1 VNLVAAMIYWVIVA
15 IWLTVLGMI
24 ACFYIRNP
32 RAFGA
37 TRLLLA
43 VLAIDTFRNVF
54 ENTYFG
60 LYFGSLYGVLP
71 KSIEAALGAP
81 ILLIIPKVL
90 NAIAGLVVLSLLL
103 LRWLPLAIK
112 ERGKAEQRATDL
124 EALAAIDFL
133 TGLYNRRQFEALA
146 RAELAR
152 SQRYMRPLSLLML
165 DIDQFRAVNDRL
177 GHAAGDRVLQNVAA
191 ICRAEKRDSDVVA
204 RVGDEEFA
212 VLLPETAE
220 SAALQFAERLRA
232 QVRDSTPLGSGENVS
247 VTVSIGIA
255 GASVRTSGIQALIR
269 QAEQARYE
277 AKRTGGDRVM
287 VGRRF
292 DAPSLHAAAE

>member
-247 VTVSIGIA
+247 VTVSIGLA

>member
-15 IWLTVLGMI
+15 IWLTVLGTI

-247 VTVSIGIA
+247 VTVSIGLA

>member
-60 LYFGSLYGVLP
+60 LYFGSLYRVLP

-247 VTVSIGIA
+247 VTVSIGLA

>member
-60 LYFGSLYGVLP
+60 LYFGSLYRVLP
-71 KSIEAALGAP
+71 ESIEAALGAP

-247 VTVSIGIA
+247 VTVSIGLA